1 MTEMKKYRSHKTVL
15 AKPMTRG
22 EYNTLRNWEL
32 PADEDGADQGYLV
45 EYPGGGAPNH
55 PDFKN
60 YISWSPKDVFE
71 RGNTSVEP
79 GDTGGFP
86 DESLQDF
93 LQKFM
98 PWWENR
104 QAQLEHL
111 TTIPEGTDLIL
122 DDESVKLEGEFHKG
136 FVGGV
141 MVAIMTLGHLPF
153 AVQYSEPEPK
163 ESDAPTA

>member
-1 MTEMKKYRSHKTVL
+1 MTEMKKYQSHKTVL

-22 EYNTLRNWEL
+22 AYNTLRGWEL
-32 PADEDGADQGYLV
+32 PANENWGDEGYLV

-60 YISWSPKDVFE
+60 YIIWSPKDVFD

-79 GDTGGFP
+79 GDVVGTP

-104 QAQLEHL
+104 QAQLDHL
-111 TTIPEGTDLIL
+111 TTIPEFTEMTL
-122 DDESVKLEGEFHKG
+122 DKDTFKLEGDFHKG
-136 FVGGV
+136 FTSGV

-153 AVQYSEPEPK
+153 AVQYSEPESK